1 MDRRGSGT
9 PAYTIPFPR
18 QFVYPV
24 RRDKLPRHE
33 EEDDV
38 TNIGFRWIVLGCIR
52 RVLSFREPRARF
64 GG

>member
-24 RRDKLPRHE
+24 RRAKLPRHK

-38 TNIGFRWIVLGCIR
+38 TKIGFRRIVLGCSR
-52 RVLSFREPRARF
+52 RVLSFPKPCGSFR
-64 GG
+64 G